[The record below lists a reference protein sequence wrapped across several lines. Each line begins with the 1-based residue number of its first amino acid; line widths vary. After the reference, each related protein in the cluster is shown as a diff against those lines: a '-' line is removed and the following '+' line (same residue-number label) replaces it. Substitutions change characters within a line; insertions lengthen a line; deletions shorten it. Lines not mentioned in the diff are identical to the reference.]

1 MGRAAT
7 LGSLGGLS
15 LVLVGLLLAQQTF
28 DRWRLSSASAN
39 VDFFTLWSVPQA
51 LDDAPGT
58 DIYTPAGQLE
68 LGAVMTR
75 EAKSSSASETQRTAT
90 AAVRQLYDGRVD
102 ATATP
107 FAYAVVGWLSS
118 GDYDRDLWRFIAA
131 SWVAFAFSVVA
142 IGALLRYSLVATL
155 LAFLV
160 LTSTFAPLLAELR
173 VANLNQVQLAILA
186 AFLLLVGQVRF
197 GLAGVV
203 LGLATAFKPNIA
215 LVLPF
220 CVLVTLVDRR
230 GARWGRLCAGAVL
243 GMAAGLAAG
252 ALYFDGVGIWTG
264 FLQGLERTTGVTYP
278 LEHGNFGLA
287 ALVFSWSGWKVSW
300 PVGLALT
307 MAFSAL
313 VIRTRPAGSPQEPG
327 GAASAAGADHDL
339 HQTFLAVGLGC
350 AVMLLASNLV
360 WLHYYVLLIPLA
372 LFLLRP
378 VPERAPDR
386 TRRLACGGAAVA
398 SLVLFS
404 SAAQYLAAGAGPAA
418 TLANV
423 ATLLLFGAGLDEL
436 WRLRRARAASDAG
449 TAARRPGSRARLRPK
464 LGAIAS

>member
-28 DRWRLSSASAN
+28 DRWRLSTASAN

-51 LDDAPGT
+51 LDDVPGT

-68 LGAVMTR
+68 LGAVMSR
-75 EAKSSSASETQRTAT
+75 DAKSPSASETQRTAT

-107 FAYAVVGWLSS
+107 FAYAVVGGLSS
-118 GDYDRDLWRFIAA
+118 GDYDRDLWRFIGV
-131 SWVAFAFSVVA
+131 SWAAFAFSVVA

-186 AFLLLVGQVRF
+186 TFLLLVGQVRF

-215 LVLPF
+215 LVMPF
-220 CVLVTLVDRR
+220 CVLVTLVDGR

-243 GMAAGLAAG
+243 GVAAGLAAG
-252 ALYFDGVGIWTG
+252 ALYFDGFGVWTG

-307 MAFSAL
+307 AAFAAL
-313 VIRTRPAGSPQEPG
+313 VIRTRSAGTPQVPDG
-327 GAASAAGADHDL
+327 DARADYDL

-372 LFLLRP
+372 LYLLRP
-378 VPERAPDR
+378 VPDRAPDR
-386 TRRLACGGAAVA
+386 GRRLACGGAAVA
-398 SLVLFS
+398 ALVLFS

-436 WRLRRARAASDAG
+436 WRLRRARAANDAG
-449 TAARRPGSRARLRPK
+449 TTARRPGPRARLRPT
-464 LGAIAS
+464 LSAIAS